1 MGEILKPWYA
11 VATPHADIR
20 AGRLTESIFAAN
32 IWAVEQGT
40 APEIY
45 RDPDAFFRKTFMTTG
60 LSTVLGRVAAALRGE
75 ADAGDRIISLQT
87 AFGGGKTHTLLAL
100 RHMARHGDALG
111 VSPSAAGLRDA
122 LGGRLPES
130 VKAVAVFTNST
141 CDPTQGRETP
151 AGITTRTVWGEL
163 ALQLGNGDT
172 GLHEMIRANDEARR
186 VPQGIFE
193 KVLRAASPCLILL
206 DELADYCVAA
216 AAVPVG
222 DTTLAD
228 QTISFIQQL
237 TEAVEQV
244 PGAVVVATLP
254 ASKHE
259 VAQSE
264 AGQEAFVTLER
275 RFQRLGSDVKPVA
288 DDEIYEVVRT
298 RLFESVAP
306 PDDPDYPQT
315 VARVYQEMYADHPGE
330 VPIETTKPP
339 YRDRIARAYPFH
351 PLLIDSFYT
360 RWGSHPD
367 FQRTRGVLKI
377 LGAIIGNLWKRRKG
391 NTQTQHL
398 IQPCHIDWSIDA
410 VQASLTR
417 LWGPAYQSV
426 AAADVIGEHSNAGLF
441 DEERG
446 GDYRTE
452 GISAGLASAVML
464 GSFGGQAGRSGFSA
478 RDLKLACARHGL
490 NWGYTD
496 GALLELENRCFY
508 LHGTAAGSLGKR
520 YWFGT
525 KPTLNKLVVQ
535 YRHQNAGTDFDPEIL
550 EDLGKQARRRASGEV
565 TWRVLVNPDQDLP
578 EQKSLTLLVLPPAL
592 AWEERGNGKS
602 AIGRHVLAISNR
614 CGQKERIHRNTLLFL
629 APTTRG
635 ITRLRK
641 AYRERAAL
649 LGVRDDYGDRLDPD
663 QLDDLKQ
670 RISAAELAAAENLGP
685 AYTVVIRVEGQ
696 EIEWCA
702 LSDARKDFADH
713 LAYVWRTL
721 VEDEEWILRRV
732 GSVTLKSTGIIP
744 EADGLCLKDAVES
757 FLRFTDK
764 PMIASRE
771 AVSEGLSQACAD
783 GLLGIARGESLSSLQ
798 VRYCKEPIPSLDP
811 SEAGVWVI
819 PPFDPPPPEPKRKP
833 DEDDETRPKDQITR
847 PTRDPVKDGKK
858 PDDSI
863 RKPDDPDTEKTEP
876 RWVRKL
882 DIRGKVSVES
892 WTDLFRCFV
901 NPALNLSL
909 KTLRLGIHFEMEP
922 SDANPLDRNAPQL
935 KSIEESARQLGLKL
949 DIEIDE
955 EGGGED

>member
-1 MGEILKPWYA
+1 MSEILKPWYA

-20 AGRLTESIFAAN
+20 AGRLAESIFAAN

-40 APEIY
+40 SPEIY
-45 RDPDAFFRKTFMTTG
+45 LDPESFFRKTFMTTG
-60 LSTVLGRVAAALRGE
+60 LSTVLERVAAALRGN
-75 ADAGDRIISLQT
+75 ADVGDRIISLQT

-100 RHMARHGDALG
+100 RHMAKHGDILAD
-111 VSPSAAGLRDA
+111 SPHAAGLREA

-130 VKAVAVFTNST
+130 VRGMAVFTNST

-151 AGITTRTVWGEL
+151 AGIRTRTVWGEL
-163 ALQLGNGDT
+163 ALQLGNGET
-172 GLHEMIRANDEARR
+172 GLYEMVRANDEALR

-237 TEAVEQV
+237 TEAVQQV
-244 PGAVVVATLP
+244 AGAVVVATLP
-254 ASKHE
+254 ASKYE

-275 RFQRLGSDVKPVA
+275 RFQRLGSDVKPVG
-288 DDEIYEVVRT
+288 DDEIYEVVRA

-306 PDDPDYPQT
+306 PDAPDYPQT
-315 VARVYQEMYADHPGE
+315 VARIYQELYAAHPGE
-330 VPIETTKPP
+330 VPSEATKPP

-351 PLLIDSFYT
+351 PLVIDSFYT

-377 LGAIIGNLWKRRKG
+377 LGAIIADLWKRRQG
-391 NTQTQHL
+391 NTRTQHL

-417 LWGPAYQSV
+417 LWGPTYQSV
-426 AAADVIGEHSNAGLF
+426 AAADVIGVHSNAGLF

-452 GISAGLASAVML
+452 GISGGLAAAVML
-464 GSFGGQAGRSGFSA
+464 GSFGGQGGRSGFSGK
-478 RDLKLACARHGL
+478 DLKLACARYGL
-490 NWGYTD
+490 NWSYTD

-535 YRHQNAGTDFDPEIL
+535 YRHQTAGVDFDPDIL
-550 EDLGKQARRRASGEV
+550 EDLKTVAQRRTSGEA
-565 TWRVLVNPDQDLP
+565 TWRVLVNPDSDLP
-578 EQKSLTLLVLPPAL
+578 EQKSLALLILPPEL
-592 AWEERGNGKS
+592 AWDERGNGK
-602 AIGRHVLAISNR
+602 AAVERHVLAISNR
-614 CGQKERIHRNTLLFL
+614 CGRKERIHRNTILFL
-629 APTTRG
+629 APTARG
-635 ITRLRK
+635 ISRLRK

-649 LGVRDDYGDRLDPD
+649 LGVRDDYGDRLDTD
-663 QLDDLKQ
+663 QHDDLKQ
-670 RISAAELAAAENLGP
+670 RIAAAERTASEALGP

-696 EIEWCA
+696 EIEWCSLA
-702 LSDARKDFADH
+702 DARKDFADH
-713 LAYVWRTL
+713 LDYVWRTL

-732 GSVTLKSTGIIP
+732 GSVTLESTGIIP
-744 EADGLCLKDAVES
+744 KGDGLCLKEAVDA

-771 AVSEGLSQACAD
+771 AVSAGLSQACAD
-783 GLLGIARGESLSSLQ
+783 GLVGIARGENLSSLQ
-798 VRYCKEPIPSLDP
+798 KRYCKESIPLDP

-819 PPFDPPPPEPKRKP
+819 PAFDPAPEKP
-833 DEDDETRPKDQITR
+833 DDETRRDDETPRKDETR
-847 PTRDPVKDGKK
+847 RPSTDTDKDGKK
-858 PDDSI
+858 PDDST
-863 RKPDDPDTEKTEP
+863 RKPDDSDPDKTKLRP
-876 RWVRKL
+876 VRKL
-882 DIRGKVSVES
+882 GVRGTVPVES
-892 WTDLFRCFV
+892 WSELFRCFI
-901 NPALNLSL
+901 NPAVNLNL

-922 SDANPLDRNAPQL
+922 SDTNPLDRNAPQL

-949 DIEIDE
+949 NIEIVEDGG
-955 EGGGED
+955 EGG